1 MQWCNCPPFSHS
13 HPCVAPGPGATHSRP
28 AGQPKS
34 QPAGCG
40 QVLAGSMFFNEA
52 GALIAT

>member
-28 AGQPKS
+28 AGQPRS